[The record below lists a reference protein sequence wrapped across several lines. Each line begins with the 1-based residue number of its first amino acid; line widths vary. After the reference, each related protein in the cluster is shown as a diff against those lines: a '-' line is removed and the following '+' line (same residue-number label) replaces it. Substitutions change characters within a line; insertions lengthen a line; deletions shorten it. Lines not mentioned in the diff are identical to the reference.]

1 MARHSVARLIIT
13 FAAVA
18 TIGCRGAET
27 EGASEPAFDVA
38 AMRPVIEALNR
49 EFTNAHVISDS
60 AAMVD
65 IFTKDARV
73 LGPNADPVIGRAAI
87 EVLTAQ
93 YLTFGIT
100 EFSETTVAFYGNE
113 DLLIDEGTYVMVY
126 GKENTRDAG
135 KYVNIWMKEDGVW
148 RIHSNMWNSNAPAP
162 PAK

>member
-1 MARHSVARLIIT
+1 MARRSVVLLTIT
-13 FAAVA
+13 IVA
-18 TIGCRGAET
+18 LSTIGCRGKET
-27 EGASEPAFDVA
+27 AVTSEAPFDVA

-60 AAMVD
+60 AAMVN

-73 LGPNADPVIGRAAI
+73 LGPDADPVIGRAAI

-100 EFSETTVAFYGNE
+100 EFKETTVAFYGNE

-126 GKENTRDAG
+126 GKEKTRDAG

-148 RIHSNMWNSNAPAP
+148 RIHSNMWNSNAPA
-162 PAK
+162 AQAR